1 MTQVTAAILVNDGML
16 LIAKRGP
23 SARLPNL
30 WDLPGGKV
38 EPNETPRECL
48 MRELREAFG
57 IEATVKEY
65 VGSHIHTYDFGT
77 VELMVFKA
85 DWGKGDFD
93 SKDHQEIRWAF
104 PHELNQFEFAP
115 ADFAFIKRIMKGE
128 IVSWP

>member
-1 MTQVTAAILVNDGML
+1 MIRVTAALLVQDGML

-23 SARLPNL
+23 TARLPNL

-38 EPNETPRECL
+38 ESNETPRACL
-48 MRELREAFG
+48 KRELRERFG
-57 IEATVKEY
+57 IEVTVKEY
-65 VGSHIHTYDFGT
+65 VGAHTHAYDFGT

-85 DWGKGDFD
+85 DWEKGDFS

-115 ADFAFIKRIMKGE
+115 ADLACIKHIMQE
-128 IVSWP
+128 DIIQWP

>member
-1 MTQVTAAILVNDGML
+1 MIRVTAAILVNDGML
-16 LIAKRGP
+16 LIAKRRA

-57 IEATVKEY
+57 IEVTVKEY
-65 VGSHIHTYDFGT
+65 VDSHIHTYDFGT

>member
-1 MTQVTAAILVNDGML
+1 MIRVTAAILVNDGML

-30 WDLPGGKV
+30 WDLPGGKI
-38 EPNETPRECL
+38 ESNETPRECL
-48 MRELREAFG
+48 MRELLEAFG
-57 IEATVKEY
+57 IEVTVKEY
-65 VGSHIHTYDFGT
+65 VGSHNHTYDFGT

-85 DWGKGDFD
+85 DWEKGDFD

>member
-1 MTQVTAAILVNDGML
+1 MIRVTAAILVQDGML

-57 IEATVKEY
+57 IEVSVKEY
-65 VGSHIHTYDFGT
+65 VGSHIHAYDFGT
-77 VELMVFKA
+77 VELMAFKA